1 MTTPQPLLIFP
12 CNGNGLEALDCLGS
26 SYRAVGFIDDT
37 AEKVGTRRFGLPV
50 YGREALQRFPQALVL
65 AVPGSPSSF
74 RQRQAVVE
82 SLGVSDARFAR
93 VVHPLACISPL
104 ASVGFNVLVM
114 AGVVI
119 TSNAVIGNHVCLL
132 PNTVVHHDA
141 VVGAWTLVGSNV
153 TIAGQVTVGRNC
165 YLGSG
170 SSIRNGTTVED
181 EALVGLGSNVIHDVP
196 SAVTVVG
203 NPARI
208 LFTTSAM
215 SSR

>member
-1 MTTPQPLLIFP
+1 MTPPQPLLIFP
-12 CNGNGLEALDCLGS
+12 CNGNGLEALDCVGPG
-26 SYRAVGFIDDT
+26 YRTIGFIDDT
-37 AEKVGTRRFGLPV
+37 TEKVGSLRFGFPV
-50 YGREALQRFPQALVL
+50 YGREALQRFPQAAVL

-82 SLGVSDARFAR
+82 SLGVNDSRFAR
-93 VVHPLACISPL
+93 VVHPLACISSQ

-119 TSNAVIGNHVCLL
+119 TSNTVIGNHVCLL

-170 SSIRNGTTVED
+170 STMKNGITVED
-181 EALVGLGSNVIHDVP
+181 EVLVGLGSNVLHDVP
-196 SAVTVVG
+196 PAVTVVG

-208 LFTTSAM
+208 LYTTSAV
-215 SSR
+215 SS